1 MKFIE
6 FKNDKIYH
14 IDDFMRSYDRHNCG
28 HFFDKDTMKFFNS
41 RILYDSV
48 VRNDKCYFITSE
60 RFEKMDRTYTVRI
73 GEIHNDKLTVNDFES
88 GLTRYK
94 ALKILKEIKHETR

>member
-1 MKFIE
+1 MFK
-6 FKNDKIYH
+6 FKNDNIYH
-14 IDDFMRSYDRHNCG
+14 IDDFIHSYNKHNCG

-41 RILYDSV
+41 RILSESFAT
-48 VRNDKCYFITSE
+48 NDKIYFITSE
-60 RFEKMDRTYTVRI
+60 RFEQMQRKYSVRI